1 MKDIVVSM
9 TSPNVSSS
17 AGTNAVIEN
26 VVACAASNT
35 VASKRRKRAVGG
47 DYEYAITAIGGSATG
62 GGSES
67 ESTATGSESEST
79 ATGGGSES
87 ESTAAEG
94 GSESGST
101 SDLQDLTKS
110 GFWQPLE
117 VPGKMNTLVL

>member
-1 MKDIVVSM
+1 MYSV
-9 TSPNVSSS
+9 
-17 AGTNAVIEN
+17 GTQKIAPQLVLNQ
-26 VVACAASNT
+26 
-35 VASKRRKRAVGG
+35 
-47 DYEYAITAIGGSATG
+47 
-62 GGSES
+62 SES
-67 ESTATGSESEST
+67 YQCVLCAGGASDSEST

-87 ESTAAEG
+87 ESTTAEG

>member
-1 MKDIVVSM
+1 M

-79 ATGGGSES
+79 ATGSES

-94 GSESGST
+94 GSESEST
-101 SDLQDLTKS
+101 ATGGVCECDTTTTEEESEYATGEENDYVDNAA
-110 GFWQPLE
+110 G
-117 VPGKMNTLVL
+117 G